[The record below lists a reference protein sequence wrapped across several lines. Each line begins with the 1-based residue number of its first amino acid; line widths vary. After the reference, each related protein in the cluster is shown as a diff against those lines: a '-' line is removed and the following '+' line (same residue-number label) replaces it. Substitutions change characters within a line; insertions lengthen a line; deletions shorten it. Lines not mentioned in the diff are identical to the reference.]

1 MNTSASGEDSLAS
14 KCMAFCQALASQG
27 QVFNFSLSL
36 GPDFTFSLD
45 TRSKGVK
52 SQVIKKKA
60 SPSTLRRNARRRVE
74 FMAKK
79 QQSSPSRIPS
89 GDNDA
94 AKAPKCDQ
102 CEYEAVSEKGLKQHI
117 RMKHKEPEPAT
128 EILRSRKDSRGS
140 LDCSISLLSS
150 TREDICQNCEAPF
163 SSVHQCGDG
172 EGNGGENE
180 AATETPC
187 TCTNMQCCGCRHEP
201 SCECFKM
208 GKPDGS
214 DYCNCESAT
223 VACYKFNISKY
234 ANKSKHYN

>member
-1 MNTSASGEDSLAS
+1 MNTVTSEKDSLAS

-27 QVFNFSLSL
+27 QVFNFSLSV

-52 SQVIKKKA
+52 SQVVKKKA
-60 SPSTLRRNARRRVE
+60 SPSTLRRNARRREE

-79 QQSSPSRIPS
+79 QQSSPSRISS

-102 CEYEAVSEKGLKQHI
+102 CEYEAVSEKGQRQHI
-117 RMKHKEPEPAT
+117 RMKHKEPEPVTEQPAT
-128 EILRSRKDSRGS
+128 EILRSRKESRGS

-150 TREDICQNCEAPF
+150 TREDICQNCAAPF
-163 SSVHQCGDG
+163 SFDHQCGDG
-172 EGNGGENE
+172 GGDGGEV
-180 AATETPC
+180 AAASETPC
-187 TCTNMQCCGCRHEP
+187 TCTNMECCGCRHEP
-201 SCECFKM
+201 SCECCTV

-214 DYCNCESAT
+214 DYCDCESVSD
-223 VACYKFNISKY
+223 VACIIFNLP
-234 ANKSKHYN
+234 KSQS

>member
-45 TRSKGVK
+45 SRSKGVK
-52 SQVIKKKA
+52 SPVIKKKA
-60 SPSTLRRNARRRVE
+60 SPSTLRRNARRREE

-94 AKAPKCDQ
+94 AKAPRCDQ
-102 CEYEAVSEKGLKQHI
+102 CEFEAVSEKGLRQHI

-128 EILRSRKDSRGS
+128 EILRSRKEPRGS

-150 TREDICQNCEAPF
+150 TCEDICQNCEAPF
-163 SSVHQCGDG
+163 SFEHQCGDG
-172 EGNGGENE
+172 GGDGGENE
-180 AATETPC
+180 AASGTPC
-187 TCTNMQCCGCRHEP
+187 TCTNMLCCVCRHEP
-201 SCECFKM
+201 PSECWK
-208 GKPDGS
+208 DGQP
-214 DYCNCESAT
+214 CNCESISD

-234 ANKSKHYN
+234 ANKCEQYK